1 MNARWQPH
9 LHVVGRHSEVGKEAA
24 EEAENAQ
31 CGSGAGSAARQKCVE
46 IHGKSEN
53 CMLKC

>member
-9 LHVVGRHSEVGKEAA
+9 LHGVGRHSEVGKEAA

-53 CMLKC
+53 CMLK